1 MRVLVDANFL
11 IHLIDH
17 REGGTKQ
24 NQLRHQKL
32 SWLLSSIVS
41 RRGKIVVPTP
51 ALSEY
56 LVNAG
61 AASEGIIQTLTKNRN
76 IVIASFDQRAAHT
89 CAELH
94 RIARLTGGHKRAPL
108 PETADWQKIKVDW
121 QIVAIGK
128 VNGCSQ
134 VITNDRDVLTL
145 ATTASLPIQ
154 RIDDIE
160 LPASERQMDLP
171 DIPKAPTT
179 FSLALV
185 TSQRT
190 A

>member
-17 REGGTKQ
+17 RAGGQ
-24 NQLRHQKL
+24 QADQDRHQKL
-32 SWLLSSIVS
+32 SWLLKSIVS
-41 RRGKIVVPTP
+41 KRGKIIIPTP

-61 AASEGIIQTLTKNRN
+61 AASEPILNALLKNRN
-76 IVIASFDQRAAHT
+76 VVIAGFDEKAAYT

-94 RIARLTGGHKRAPL
+94 RVARLTGGHKRAPL
-108 PETADWQKIKVDW
+108 PVTADWQKIKVDW

-134 VITNDRDVLTL
+134 VVTNDGDVLTL
-145 ATTASLPIQ
+145 AGAAGLPTQ
-154 RIDDIE
+154 RIDEIE
-160 LPASERQMDLP
+160 LPASELQMALP
-171 DIPKAPTT
+171 SIPKAHAPG
-179 FSLALV
+179 LVLV
-185 TSQRT
+185 TPQPPP
-190 A
+190 

>member
-11 IHLIDH
+11 IYLIDN
-17 REGGTKQ
+17 REGGTKPS
-24 NQLRHQKL
+24 QLRHQKL
-32 SWLLSSIVS
+32 SWLLKSIVS
-41 RRGKIVVPTP
+41 KRGKIVIPTP

-61 AASEGIIQTLTKNRN
+61 AASEAILQALTRNRN
-76 IVIASFDQRAAHT
+76 VVIAGFDQKAAHA

-94 RIARLTGGHKRAPL
+94 RVARLTGGHKRAPL

-145 ATTASLPIQ
+145 AAAAGLPIQ

-160 LPASERQMDLP
+160 LPPSERQMALP
-171 DIPKAPTT
+171 DIPKAPTSGLT
-179 FSLALV
+179 LV
-185 TSQRT
+185 TP
-190 A
+190 

>member
-17 REGGTKQ
+17 RAGGTKE

-32 SWLLSSIVS
+32 SWLLKSIVS
-41 RRGKIVVPTP
+41 KRGKIIIPTP

-61 AASEGIIQTLTKNRN
+61 AASEAILQALTKNRN
-76 IVIASFDQRAAHT
+76 VIIAGFDQKAAHT

-94 RIARLTGGHKRAPL
+94 RVAWTAGGHKKAPL
-108 PETADWQKIKVDW
+108 PKNADWQKIKVDW

-134 VITNDRDVLTL
+134 VITNDRDVLAL
-145 ATTASLPIQ
+145 SVAAGLPTQ

-160 LPASERQMDLP
+160 LPASERQMSLP
-171 DIPKAPTT
+171 AIPKAPT
-179 FSLALV
+179 SGLALV
-185 TSQRT
+185 TPQPPV
-190 A
+190 